1 MVLGPRQ
8 IQARRPKGLAWQIL
22 AFATTSLLSMTTESR
37 PVSLVSGGG
46 DTLHAFGEQVTFH
59 LVGAQTGGKFDGD
72 YSTRWRT
79 TVHLHLNEDE
89 LFVAREGTVAFFS
102 DGQWHDLGPG
112 GVAFISRES
121 VHTFTN
127 TGDAPSRMP
136 IETSPVGFET
146 FFARC
151 AQEFAAP
158 GDPICSVLSASPS
171 NTGSI
176 F

>member
-1 MVLGPRQ
+1 
-8 IQARRPKGLAWQIL
+8 
-22 AFATTSLLSMTTESR
+22 
-37 PVSLVSGGG
+37 
-46 DTLHAFGEQVTFH
+46 LHAFGEQVTFH

-121 VHTFTN
+121 VHTFRN
-127 TGDAPSRMP
+127 TGDAPSRML
-136 IETSPVGFET
+136 IETSPVGFENV
-146 FFARC
+146 FRALRAGICGARGPDMQRIIGI
-151 AQEFAAP
+151 AVEHGIHFLK
-158 GDPICSVLSASPS
+158 S
-171 NTGSI
+171 
-176 F
+176 